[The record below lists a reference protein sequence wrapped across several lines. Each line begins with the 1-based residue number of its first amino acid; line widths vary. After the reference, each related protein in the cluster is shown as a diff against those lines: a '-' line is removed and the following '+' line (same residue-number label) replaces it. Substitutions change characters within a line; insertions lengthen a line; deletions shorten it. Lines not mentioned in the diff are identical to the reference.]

1 MTLYRLPLVGDAA
14 PLATIAG
21 TKTGL
26 SWPDGVAVNGARN
39 LFVTNGSMSST
50 VLEFAPGANGDVSPI
65 AAIEGPKTQLSSP
78 VGIAIDTS
86 GDIWVFNFGGAI
98 TEYPPGSTGNVA
110 PVHEINVWDPQYPCG
125 MVTSEPQTIAVDP
138 SDNLWVD
145 CGSMVLEY
153 GPGATNGADPEAV
166 ITGPATGLATGLR
179 RSVVA
184 AVMWAGWP
192 WTVQRTYTWPMRK
205 PACARL
211 RPSPSTPRVPPAILR
226 PSLLSRDSNRF
237 ARCARRAGLDRG
249 RPVLD
254 QRDILGEGRLRVP
267 GGHQR

>member
-1 MTLYRLPLVGDAA
+1 M
-14 PLATIAG
+14 
-21 TKTGL
+21 
-26 SWPDGVAVNGARN
+26 
-39 LFVTNGSMSST
+39 
-50 VLEFAPGANGDVSPI
+50 
-65 AAIEGPKTQLSSP
+65 
-78 VGIAIDTS
+78 
-86 GDIWVFNFGGAI
+86 
-98 TEYPPGSTGNVA
+98 A

-166 ITGPATGLATGLR
+166 ITGPATGLATGLA
-179 RSVVA
+179 SIGGCCGYVGGLALDGSENVYVA
-184 AVMWAGWP
+184 NEKTGVRP
-192 WTVQRTYTWPMRK
+192 S
-205 PACARL
+205 PAITELPPGFLRQYCARL
-211 RPSPSTPRVPPAILR
+211 YYL
-226 PSLLSRDSNRF
+226 RDSNRF

-254 QRDILGEGRLRVP
+254 QRGILGEGRLRVP

>member
-166 ITGPATGLATGLR
+166 ITGPATGLATGLA
-179 RSVVA
+179 SIGGCCGYVGGLALDGSENVYVA
-184 AVMWAGWP
+184 NEKTGV
-192 WTVQRTYTWPMRK
+192 
-205 PACARL
+205 
-211 RPSPSTPRVPPAILR
+211 RPSPAITEYPPGSSGNIAPVSTISGQQQICPVRPAGWAGPRAT
-226 PSLLSRDSNRF
+226 
-237 ARCARRAGLDRG
+237 CT
-249 RPVLD
+249 
-254 QRDILGEGRLRVP
+254 
-267 GGHQR
+267 